1 MKCKYCKK
9 IFSDDSDL
17 VLSYFDHIEINHL
30 DALDT
35 EDKMMH
41 EIRKKMLQSKNDY
54 ELKKKNNGDSD
65 LIFNDKNSEI

>member
-1 MKCKYCKK
+1 MKCKYCEK
-9 IFSDDSDL
+9 ILSDDADL
-17 VLSYFDHIEINHL
+17 VLNYFHHIEINHYDSL
-30 DALDT
+30 DN

-54 ELKKKNNGDSD
+54 ELKKKNDGDSD